1 MGSTTRDA
9 LAEPTIA
16 ALGVSTLVSTGAYGV
31 YLMRSMRVTVVAAF
45 GGAHKEFKDDVRGA
59 RDRAL
64 NKGAVV
70 SFLGWSGNLSRESRI
85 KREAPWDGV
94 LYPLAPHPKSFPSAR
109 SEGCQTSW
117 ALRRVVRFAQPPVDR
132 ADAAPLLTEVP

>member
-16 ALGVSTLVSTGAYGV
+16 ALGVSTLISTGAYGV
-31 YLMRSMRVTVVAAF
+31 YLNEIDACNP
-45 GGAHKEFKDDVRGA
+45 GGAHKEFKDGVRGA
-59 RDRAL
+59 RNRAL
-64 NKGAVV
+64 NKGAVK
-70 SFLGWSGNLSRESRI
+70 SFLGWSGALSREKKKK
-85 KREAPWDGV
+85 KREAPWDGA
-94 LYPLAPHPKSFPSAR
+94 LYPLAPHPKSFPSAS